1 MFIDSMCS
9 DLTQENGS
17 KVSKLDQL
25 IDFFTSPDLEDKVD
39 EKMKLSAKN
48 DTLKNVHQSTDLEE
62 I

>member
-39 EKMKLSAKN
+39 EKLSAKN